1 MNKKKTIAIIV
12 IIIAVGLLVA
22 GGILV
27 YQNYSNKNRIVT
39 SFNELKAD
47 LEKVIPLN
55 NENSNAPVKQTVT
68 GTTTF
73 NINPLLGNSS
83 DGSDIIIN
91 NLNSSSFN
99 YQYRLDTEAKKM
111 YLDGSL
117 VQNTAETLGIN
128 FYQNENISYIFLR
141 NIFDKYIMIND
152 NDIFTY
158 LEENQKAI
166 DDINYIYDKVIES
179 LGNNITSD
187 DIKVSTENN
196 EKKISLEL
204 DEKRLNE
211 ISNNITNDLKND
223 NRAKEILGENIDNL
237 DTSNDS
243 NDSDSKSYLAY
254 NIYLNKNDIATYEF
268 VLNDSENNY
277 SIAYNKKE
285 NSFSIKENDKETFK
299 GVISTKDNATTITLT
314 SDNTNIGTITIS
326 ENNISANIIFDEAT
340 NTSLTVNINSLTSEN
355 TTTTT
360 ADIAISSSGTNID
373 ILSLT
378 DIKTITDNVANFDN
392 IDTTNSI
399 DINNLTETDMTTI
412 QNNLMIV
419 LYSFMGI
426 TIE

>member
-55 NENSNAPVKQTVT
+55 NENSNAPIKQTVT

-211 ISNNITNDLKND
+211 ISNNIINDLKND

-243 NDSDSKSYLAY
+243 NNSDSKSYLAY

-426 TIE
+426 TM

>member
-55 NENSNAPVKQTVT
+55 NENSNTPIKQTVT

-73 NINPLLGNSS
+73 TINPIFGNSS

-91 NLNSSSFN
+91 NLNNSSFN

-117 VQNTAETLGIN
+117 VLNAAETLGIN

-152 NDIFTY
+152 NDIFSY

-179 LGNNITSD
+179 LGNNITND
-187 DIKVSTENN
+187 DIKVSTE
-196 EKKISLEL
+196 IMR
-204 DEKRLNE
+204 KRL
-211 ISNNITNDLKND
+211 
-223 NRAKEILGENIDNL
+223 
-237 DTSNDS
+237 
-243 NDSDSKSYLAY
+243 
-254 NIYLNKNDIATYEF
+254 
-268 VLNDSENNY
+268 V
-277 SIAYNKKE
+277 
-285 NSFSIKENDKETFK
+285 
-299 GVISTKDNATTITLT
+299 
-314 SDNTNIGTITIS
+314 
-326 ENNISANIIFDEAT
+326 
-340 NTSLTVNINSLTSEN
+340 
-355 TTTTT
+355 
-360 ADIAISSSGTNID
+360 
-373 ILSLT
+373 
-378 DIKTITDNVANFDN
+378 
-392 IDTTNSI
+392 
-399 DINNLTETDMTTI
+399 
-412 QNNLMIV
+412 
-419 LYSFMGI
+419 
-426 TIE
+426 

>member
-166 DDINYIYDKVIES
+166 DDINYIYDKVVES

-211 ISNNITNDLKND
+211 ISNNIINDLKND

-237 DTSNDS
+237 DTSNDN

-426 TIE
+426 TM

>member
-204 DEKRLNE
+204 DKKRLNE
-211 ISNNITNDLKND
+211 ISNNIINDLKND

-243 NDSDSKSYLAY
+243 NNSDSKSYLAY

-426 TIE
+426 TM

>member
-55 NENSNAPVKQTVT
+55 NENSNAPIKQTVT

-111 YLDGSL
+111 YLEGSL
-117 VQNTAETLGIN
+117 VQNAAETLGIN

-166 DDINYIYDKVIES
+166 DDINYIYDKVVES

-211 ISNNITNDLKND
+211 ISNNIINDLKND

-237 DTSNDS
+237 DTSNDN

-299 GVISTKDNATTITLT
+299 GVISTKDNATTRTWT
-314 SDNTNIGTITIS
+314 SYNTNIGTITIS

-426 TIE
+426 TM

>member
-1 MNKKKTIAIIV
+1 MNKKKTIAIII

-73 NINPLLGNSS
+73 NINPIFGNSS

-91 NLNSSSFN
+91 NLNNSSFN

-117 VQNTAETLGIN
+117 VLNAAETLGIN

-211 ISNNITNDLKND
+211 ISNNIINDLKND
-223 NRAKEILGENIDNL
+223 NKAKEILGENIDNL

-243 NDSDSKSYLAY
+243 NNSDSKSYLAY

-326 ENNISANIIFDEAT
+326 ENNISANIIFDQAT

-426 TIE
+426 TM

>member
-1 MNKKKTIAIIV
+1 MNKKKTIAIII

-27 YQNYSNKNRIVT
+27 YQNYSNKTRIVT

-55 NENSNAPVKQTVT
+55 NENSNTPIKQTVT

-73 NINPLLGNSS
+73 NINSIFGNSS

-91 NLNSSSFN
+91 NLNNSSFN

-117 VQNTAETLGIN
+117 VLNAAETLGIN

-152 NDIFTY
+152 NDIFSY

-179 LGNNITSD
+179 LGNNITND

-211 ISNNITNDLKND
+211 ISKNIINDLKKD
-223 NRAKEILGENIDNL
+223 NKAKEILGENIDSLN
-237 DTSNDS
+237 TSNDS

-254 NIYLNKNDIATYEF
+254 NIYLNKNDIKTYEF

-277 SIAYNKKE
+277 SITYNKEE
-285 NSFSIKENDKETFK
+285 NSFSIKENYKETFK
-299 GVISTKDNATTITLT
+299 GVISTKDNTTTITLT

-326 ENNISANIIFDEAT
+326 ENNINANIIFDEAT
-340 NTSLTVNINSLTSEN
+340 NTALTVNINSLTSAN

-378 DIKTITDNVANFDN
+378 DIRTITDNFANFDN
-392 IDTTNSI
+392 IDTTNNI
-399 DINNLTETDMTTI
+399 DINNLTKTDINTI
-412 QNNLMIV
+412 QNNLMIT
-419 LYSFMGI
+419 LYNFMGI
-426 TIE
+426 SM

>member
-55 NENSNAPVKQTVT
+55 NENSNAPIKQTVT

-158 LEENQKAI
+158 LEENKKAI

-211 ISNNITNDLKND
+211 ISNNIINDLKND

-243 NDSDSKSYLAY
+243 NNSDSKSYLAY

-426 TIE
+426 TM

>member
-27 YQNYSNKNRIVT
+27 YQNYYNKNRIVT
-39 SFNELKAD
+39 SFTELKED

-55 NENSNAPVKQTVT
+55 SENSNTPVKQTVT

-73 NINPLLGNSS
+73 TINPIFGNST
-83 DGSDIIIN
+83 DGSDVIIN
-91 NLNSSSFN
+91 NLNNSSFN

-117 VQNTAETLGIN
+117 VLNAAETLGIN
-128 FYQNENISYIFLR
+128 FYQNDSISYIFLR

-166 DDINYIYDKVIES
+166 EDINYIYDKVIES

-187 DIKVSTENN
+187 DIKVTTENG

-204 DEKRLNE
+204 TEKRLNE
-211 ISNNITNDLKND
+211 ISKNIINDLKKD
-223 NRAKEILGENIDNL
+223 NKAKEILGENIDSL
-237 DTSNDS
+237 DTSNKS
-243 NDSDSKSYLAY
+243 NDSNSKSSLAY
-254 NIYLNKNDIATYEF
+254 NIYLNKNDIRTYEF
-268 VLNDSENNY
+268 SLNDSENNY
-277 SIAYNKKE
+277 SIAYNKEE

-299 GVISTKDNATTITLT
+299 GVISTNDNTTTITLT
-314 SDNTNIGTITIS
+314 SDNTNIGTITLS

-340 NTSLTVNINSLTSEN
+340 NTALTLNINSLTSAN

-378 DIKTITDNVANFDN
+378 DVRTITDNVANFDN
-392 IDTTNSI
+392 IDTTNNI
-399 DINNLTETDMTTI
+399 DINSLTETDMTTI

-419 LYSFMGI
+419 LYNFMGI
-426 TIE
+426 SM

>member
-55 NENSNAPVKQTVT
+55 NENSNAPIKQTVT

-111 YLDGSL
+111 YLEGSL
-117 VQNTAETLGIN
+117 VQNAAETLGIN

-211 ISNNITNDLKND
+211 ISNNIINDLKND

-426 TIE
+426 TM

>member
-1 MNKKKTIAIIV
+1 MNKKKTIAIII

-211 ISNNITNDLKND
+211 ISNNIINDLKND
-223 NRAKEILGENIDNL
+223 NKAKEILGENIDNL

-243 NDSDSKSYLAY
+243 NNSDSKSYLAY

-314 SDNTNIGTITIS
+314 SDNTNIGTIIIS

-426 TIE
+426 TM

>member
-196 EKKISLEL
+196 EKKISLEIKK
-204 DEKRLNE
+204 KRLNE
-211 ISNNITNDLKND
+211 ISNNIINDLKND

-243 NDSDSKSYLAY
+243 NNSDSKSYLAY

-426 TIE
+426 TM

>member
-55 NENSNAPVKQTVT
+55 NENSNAPIKQTVT

-111 YLDGSL
+111 YLEGSL
-117 VQNTAETLGIN
+117 VQNAAETLGIN

-166 DDINYIYDKVIES
+166 DDINYIYDKVVES

-211 ISNNITNDLKND
+211 ISNNIINDLKND

-237 DTSNDS
+237 DTSNDN

-426 TIE
+426 TM

>member
-211 ISNNITNDLKND
+211 ISNNIINDLKND

-243 NDSDSKSYLAY
+243 NNSDSKSYLAY

-426 TIE
+426 TM

>member
-55 NENSNAPVKQTVT
+55 NENSNTPIKQTVT

-111 YLDGSL
+111 YLEGSL
-117 VQNTAETLGIN
+117 VQNAAETLGIN

-211 ISNNITNDLKND
+211 ISNNIINDLKND

-243 NDSDSKSYLAY
+243 NNSDSKSYLAY

-426 TIE
+426 SM

>member
-55 NENSNAPVKQTVT
+55 NENSNAPIKQTVT

-111 YLDGSL
+111 YLEGSL
-117 VQNTAETLGIN
+117 VQNAAETLGIN

-211 ISNNITNDLKND
+211 ISNNIINDLKND

-326 ENNISANIIFDEAT
+326 ENNISANIIFDQAT

-426 TIE
+426 SM

>member
-55 NENSNAPVKQTVT
+55 NENSNAPIKQTVT

-111 YLDGSL
+111 YLEGSL
-117 VQNTAETLGIN
+117 VQNAAETLGIN

-211 ISNNITNDLKND
+211 ISNNIINDLKND

-243 NDSDSKSYLAY
+243 NNSDSKSYLAY

-426 TIE
+426 SM

>member
-277 SIAYNKKE
+277 SIAYNKEE

-299 GVISTKDNATTITLT
+299 GVISTKDNTTTITLT

-378 DIKTITDNVANFDN
+378 DIRTITDNVANFDN

-412 QNNLMIV
+412 QNNLMIA
-419 LYSFMGI
+419 LYNFMGI
-426 TIE
+426 SM

>member
-55 NENSNAPVKQTVT
+55 NENSNAPIKQTVT

-111 YLDGSL
+111 YLEGSL
-117 VQNTAETLGIN
+117 VQNAAETLGIN

-166 DDINYIYDKVIES
+166 DDINYIYDKVVES

-211 ISNNITNDLKND
+211 ISNNIINDLKND

-237 DTSNDS
+237 DTSNDN

-378 DIKTITDNVANFDN
+378 DIKTITDTVANFDN

-426 TIE
+426 TM

>member
-299 GVISTKDNATTITLT
+299 GVISTKDNTTTITLT

>member
-158 LEENQKAI
+158 LEENKKAI

-211 ISNNITNDLKND
+211 ISNNIINDLKND

-243 NDSDSKSYLAY
+243 NNSDSKSYLAY

-426 TIE
+426 TM

>member
-55 NENSNAPVKQTVT
+55 NENSNAPIKQTVT

-111 YLDGSL
+111 YLEGSL
-117 VQNTAETLGIN
+117 VQNAAETLGIN

-211 ISNNITNDLKND
+211 ISNNIINDLKND

-237 DTSNDS
+237 DTSNDN

-326 ENNISANIIFDEAT
+326 ENNISANIIFDQAT

-426 TIE
+426 SM

>member
-55 NENSNAPVKQTVT
+55 NENSNAPIKQTVT

-117 VQNTAETLGIN
+117 VLNAVETLGIN
-128 FYQNENISYIFLR
+128 FYQNDSISYIFLR

-211 ISNNITNDLKND
+211 ISNNIINDLKND
-223 NRAKEILGENIDNL
+223 NRAKEILGENIDSL
-237 DTSNDS
+237 DTSND
-243 NDSDSKSYLAY
+243 NNSDSKSYLAY
-254 NIYLNKNDIATYEF
+254 NIYLNKNNIKTYEF

-277 SIAYNKKE
+277 SISYNKKE

-426 TIE
+426 TM

>member
-55 NENSNAPVKQTVT
+55 NENSNAPIKQTVT

-117 VQNTAETLGIN
+117 VLNAAETLGIN

-152 NDIFTY
+152 NDIFSY

-179 LGNNITSD
+179 LGNNITND

-204 DEKRLNE
+204 NEKRLNE
-211 ISNNITNDLKND
+211 ISKNIINDLKKD
-223 NRAKEILGENIDNL
+223 NKAKEILGENIDSLN
-237 DTSNDS
+237 TSNDS

-254 NIYLNKNDIATYEF
+254 NIYLNKNDIKTYEF

-277 SIAYNKKE
+277 SITYNKEE

-299 GVISTKDNATTITLT
+299 GAISTKDNTTTITLT

-326 ENNISANIIFDEAT
+326 ENNINANIIFDEAT
-340 NTSLTVNINSLTSEN
+340 NTALTVNINSLTSAN

-378 DIKTITDNVANFDN
+378 DIRTITDNVANFDN
-392 IDTTNSI
+392 IDTTNNI

-412 QNNLMIV
+412 QNNLMIA
-419 LYSFMGI
+419 LYNFMGI
-426 TIE
+426 SM

>member
-211 ISNNITNDLKND
+211 ISNNIINDLKND

-243 NDSDSKSYLAY
+243 NNSDSKSYLAY

-426 TIE
+426 SM

>member
-55 NENSNAPVKQTVT
+55 NENSNAPIKQTVT

-211 ISNNITNDLKND
+211 ISNNIINDLKND

-243 NDSDSKSYLAY
+243 NNSDSKSYLAY

-326 ENNISANIIFDEAT
+326 ENNISANIIFDQAT

-378 DIKTITDNVANFDN
+378 DIKTITDIVANFDN
-392 IDTTNSI
+392 IDTTNNI

-426 TIE
+426 TM

>member
-326 ENNISANIIFDEAT
+326 ENNISANIIFDEAA

-412 QNNLMIV
+412 QNNLMIA
-419 LYSFMGI
+419 LYNFMGI
-426 TIE
+426 SM

>member
-1 MNKKKTIAIIV
+1 MNKKKTIAIII

-55 NENSNAPVKQTVT
+55 NENSNAPIKQTVT

-111 YLDGSL
+111 YLEGSL
-117 VQNTAETLGIN
+117 VQNAAETLGIN

-211 ISNNITNDLKND
+211 ISNNIINDLKND

-243 NDSDSKSYLAY
+243 NNSDSKSYLAY

-314 SDNTNIGTITIS
+314 SDNTNIGTIIIS

-426 TIE
+426 TM

>member
-1 MNKKKTIAIIV
+1 MKKKKTIAIII

-166 DDINYIYDKVIES
+166 DNINYIYDKVIES

-211 ISNNITNDLKND
+211 ISNNIINDLKND

-243 NDSDSKSYLAY
+243 NNSDSKSYLAY

-426 TIE
+426 TM

>member
-55 NENSNAPVKQTVT
+55 NENSNAPIKQTVT

-111 YLDGSL
+111 YLEGSL
-117 VQNTAETLGIN
+117 VQNAAETLGIN

-211 ISNNITNDLKND
+211 ISNNIINDLKND

-237 DTSNDS
+237 DTSNDN

-426 TIE
+426 SM

>member
-1 MNKKKTIAIIV
+1 MNKKKTIVIIV

-39 SFNELKAD
+39 SFTELKED

-55 NENSNAPVKQTVT
+55 SENSNTPVKQTVT

-73 NINPLLGNSS
+73 TINPIFGNST
-83 DGSDIIIN
+83 DGSDVIIN
-91 NLNSSSFN
+91 NLNNSSFN

-117 VQNTAETLGIN
+117 VLNAAETLGIN

-187 DIKVSTENN
+187 DIKISTENN

-211 ISNNITNDLKND
+211 ISKNIINDLKND

-243 NDSDSKSYLAY
+243 NNSDSKSYLAY

-426 TIE
+426 TM

>member
-55 NENSNAPVKQTVT
+55 NENSNAPIKQTVT

-111 YLDGSL
+111 YLEGSL
-117 VQNTAETLGIN
+117 VQNAAETLGIN

-166 DDINYIYDKVIES
+166 DDINYIYDKVVES

-211 ISNNITNDLKND
+211 ISNNIINDLKND

-237 DTSNDS
+237 DTSNDN

-426 TIE
+426 SM

>member
-55 NENSNAPVKQTVT
+55 NENSNTPIKQTVT

-73 NINPLLGNSS
+73 TINPIFGNSS

-91 NLNSSSFN
+91 NLNNSSFN

-117 VQNTAETLGIN
+117 VLNAAETLGIN

-152 NDIFTY
+152 NDIFSY

-204 DEKRLNE
+204 NEKRLNE
-211 ISNNITNDLKND
+211 ISNNIINDLKND
-223 NRAKEILGENIDNL
+223 NKAKEILGENIDSLN
-237 DTSNDS
+237 TSNDS

-426 TIE
+426 TM

>member
-55 NENSNAPVKQTVT
+55 NENSNAPIKQTVT

-111 YLDGSL
+111 YLEGSL
-117 VQNTAETLGIN
+117 VQNAAETLGIN

-211 ISNNITNDLKND
+211 ISNNIINDLKND

-243 NDSDSKSYLAY
+243 NNNDSKSYLAY

-426 TIE
+426 SM

>member
-1 MNKKKTIAIIV
+1 MYKV
-12 IIIAVGLLVA
+12 IIPVDDTTAKVEYFEKPKYVFKQTNGVIITTDDASKA
-22 GGILV
+22 DGILC
-27 YQNYSNKNRIVT
+27 YDNS
-39 SFNELKAD
+39 
-47 LEKVIPLN
+47 VIY
-55 NENSNAPVKQTVT
+55 AFKDKQ
-68 GTTTF
+68 
-73 NINPLLGNSS
+73 
-83 DGSDIIIN
+83 
-91 NLNSSSFN
+91 
-99 YQYRLDTEAKKM
+99 LDTEDSEYQICYM
-111 YLDGSL
+111 YEIDM
-117 VQNTAETLGIN
+117 NT
-128 FYQNENISYIFLR
+128 YI
-141 NIFDKYIMIND
+141 KEM
-152 NDIFTY
+152 
-158 LEENQKAI
+158 
-166 DDINYIYDKVIES
+166 
-179 LGNNITSD
+179 D
-187 DIKVSTENN
+187 DIKKQQESSISSNSTQITEAQTALVDIFESSLNTGVEVESLSEQMTESQTALVDVFESTLEN
-196 EKKISLEL
+196 S
-204 DEKRLNE
+204 
-211 ISNNITNDLKND
+211 T
-223 NRAKEILGENIDNL
+223 NIDNL

-243 NDSDSKSYLAY
+243 NNSDSKSYLAY

-340 NTSLTVNINSLTSEN
+340 NTALTVNINSLTSEN

-426 TIE
+426 TM

>member
-55 NENSNAPVKQTVT
+55 NENSNAPIKQTVT

-111 YLDGSL
+111 YLEGSL
-117 VQNTAETLGIN
+117 VQNAAETLGIN

-211 ISNNITNDLKND
+211 ISNNIINDLKND

-426 TIE
+426 SM